1 MPLSTLNKIY
11 IKKEEKN
18 TPPKKSN
25 KNPRIIGKKLI

>member
-11 IKKEEKN
+11 IKKRGKKY
-18 TPPKKSN
+18 PAKKSN

>member
-18 TPPKKSN
+18 TPPKNQIKIQELLE
-25 KNPRIIGKKLI
+25 KN